1 MPCCPSVESLTQHL
15 PGASLH
21 HTAAGIFDL
30 PYMTI
35 EEAVQVA
42 FPPSQPY
49 VTPLALPPAMDPL
62 YARPV
67 CNYDPPEQKHE
78 LAKSVAQCRQ
88 ALYKMKAESHAT
100 PGHDN
105 SGSRSSQLHAA
116 VFSQHTRATPLGRD
130 HRAFL
135 GYGVVR
141 WEAWTHQDRRQGLV
155 CFLRRRDGRPCESTH
170 GSAHDPSVGQARG

>member
-100 PGHDN
+100 PGAVNFLKDWLE
-105 SGSRSSQLHAA
+105 GIERSDGTEMKAA
-116 VFSQHTRATPLGRD
+116 QTAAP
-130 HRAFL
+130 
-135 GYGVVR
+135 
-141 WEAWTHQDRRQGLV
+141 
-155 CFLRRRDGRPCESTH
+155 
-170 GSAHDPSVGQARG
+170 QARPLPTLPKRPMVQSTSSAGVTRS